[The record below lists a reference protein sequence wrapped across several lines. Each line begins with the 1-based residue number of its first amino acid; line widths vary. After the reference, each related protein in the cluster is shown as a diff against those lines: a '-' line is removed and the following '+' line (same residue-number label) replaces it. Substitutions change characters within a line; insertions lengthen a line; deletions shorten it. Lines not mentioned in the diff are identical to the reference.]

1 MDELTKEELIEQIK
15 ELISIDGTKV
25 DINPNYLEYFQVEEL
40 LEIKEQL
47 IRTKESKASISKDYL
62 DEIYEICGT

>member
-1 MDELTKEELIEQIK
+1 MDNLTKEELIEVIK
-15 ELISIDGTKV
+15 ELISIDGSKV

-47 IRTKESKASISKDYL
+47 EKTKATNASISKDYL

>member
-25 DINPNYLEYFQVEEL
+25 DINPAYLEYFQLEEL

-47 IRTKESKASISKDYL
+47 IKTKESKASISKDYL